1 MVRTMCIRLQAETQA
16 GFLGVCMCM
25 CVCQSVCSFNSGVCS
40 HRSRYG
46 QGNLEGNHYKIHANG
61 TLEIKRIRTEDQ
73 GTYLCV
79 VSNVAGREESQVRVE
94 VKGRTWIVPK

>member
-1 MVRTMCIRLQAETQA
+1 MVRTMCIRLTSWFH
-16 GFLGVCMCM
+16 GCLHMHVY
-25 CVCQSVCSFNSGVCS
+25 VCQSVHSFVSGVCPQ
-40 HRSRYG
+40 RSRYG
-46 QGNLEGNHYKIHANG
+46 QGNLEGNRYKTHANG

-94 VKGRTWIVPK
+94 VKGRGWIVTLC